1 MYYHKKGEIQNM
13 RTIFYFLF
21 ISLML
26 VGCLASVSS
35 KKNNMSIPVKQI
47 TEQSHD
53 EMLELAREMDQE
65 RTPAIYIV
73 VISEPEIVTAKLP
86 KK

>member
-1 MYYHKKGEIQNM
+1 M
-13 RTIFYFLF
+13 RKIFYFLF

-35 KKNNMSIPVKQI
+35 TKNNMSIPV
-47 TEQSHD
+47 EQLVEQNYD

-73 VISEPEIVTAKLP
+73 VISEPEIITANPSRK
-86 KK
+86 

>member
-1 MYYHKKGEIQNM
+1 
-13 RTIFYFLF
+13 
-21 ISLML
+21 
-26 VGCLASVSS
+26 
-35 KKNNMSIPVKQI
+35 MSIPV
-47 TEQSHD
+47 EQLVEQNYD

-73 VISEPEIVTAKLP
+73 VISEPEIITARPP

>member
-1 MYYHKKGEIQNM
+1 MK
-13 RTIFYFLF
+13 TIFYFLF

-26 VGCLASVSS
+26 IGCAASVSVI
-35 KKNNMSIPVKQI
+35 KNKTTTPESQI
-47 TEQSHD
+47 IEQDHN

-73 VISEPEIVTAKLP
+73 VISEPEIVIAKP
-86 KK
+86 PEK

>member
-1 MYYHKKGEIQNM
+1 M
-13 RTIFYFLF
+13 RKIFYFLF

-35 KKNNMSIPVKQI
+35 TKKNMSTHIGQI
-47 TEQSHD
+47 IEQNRD

-73 VISEPEIVTAKLP
+73 VISEPETIIAKPLE
-86 KK
+86 K